1 MSADVSA
8 DVSAGVCDV
17 SEVNPLC
24 VRVGQNVALVNDMQK
39 VIPQLQAECE
49 KLQVTSRN
57 LHEDNRL
64 TLRHI
69 EVNPEPGS
77 GSPAEPHALCQ
88 DRKLQLIRMISS

>member
-1 MSADVSA
+1 M
-8 DVSAGVCDV
+8 SAGVCDV
-17 SEVNPLC
+17 SDVNHLC

-64 TLRHI
+64 KQRHI
-69 EVNPEPGS
+69 EVNPEPGDLS
-77 GSPAEPHALCQ
+77 GSPSKSHALCQ